1 MAMAI
6 LVNALVFHITI
17 ANIESDKVKNIAE
30 LKSAEGSLKN
40 NISKEWRK
48 ISDDINYRPIYDL
61 AVDVMEPIGDKEA
74 QVILESLIEVATDIA
89 TMGVTSQHDFGGQLF
104 QKLINDRKFLASFY
118 TLPSSAAFIAELA
131 VSRMNV
137 EWTDRKAVTGLRIG
151 DFACGTGAL
160 LSASYNAIRTRHRS
174 EGADDSNIHKEM
186 MEKVLVGFD
195 IMPAA
200 THLTTSVLSGAHPE
214 IIFNKADI
222 ATMLYGDHAG
232 LGRGGNRDESGEER
246 PETFI
251 GSLELLSPE
260 EAEDLPLMPVRHMYH
275 SGTEGKVLD
284 KVEARHESFDLVI
297 MNPPFTRTTASDA
310 RNKGVPNPAFA
321 GFGTTKEEQ
330 DKMGARHK
338 EIYQNR
344 SRKKGNNAPHP
355 KWRRDK
361 SDKAGEG
368 RAGLATWFMDLAD
381 VKVKPGGV
389 VAFIIPAAFSN
400 GGLWLKART
409 LLQTRYR
416 DILIVN
422 ITSPKQRGRSFS
434 DDTGMAECIV
444 VATRKSD
451 GDSDDSKFMVASIDR
466 RPASILE
473 AVHFAREIAS
483 VGEPRKGGSRL
494 CIGSQKFGRIN
505 HFKSKLSKSG
515 IGGIQDSDVEQA
527 AIMLRD
533 GSLRLPHLSRDID
546 MPIVHMKEL
555 GYRRQHANYI
565 NGSGIKPPWGPFD
578 KVPLDGGVPKYP
590 MLWSHDADADVPG
603 RESCLVV
610 EPDSQGIVRLG
621 RDDDAKEYWKTYSTK
636 LCFNQDFQLTSQRL
650 AACMTRSRVIGGGGW
665 PAFICK
671 DQRWNEP
678 IALWM
683 NTTLGL
689 ITFWFKG
696 TRQQKE
702 RSRLKITALDT
713 LPIYDMRKLTDAQID
728 LAKRI
733 FKKFAVQELLQA
745 SAADSDPV
753 RQEMDRA
760 VLVDLFGLPEDI
772 MEPLKLLREK
782 WCDESSVNDP
792 NSASRRRRKQQEL
805 GKELTD

>member
-1 MAMAI
+1 MAI

-17 ANIESDKVKNIAE
+17 ANIESEKVKNIAE
-30 LKSAEGSLKN
+30 LKSAGGGLKN

-48 ISDDINYRPIYDL
+48 ISEHINYRPIYDL
-61 AVDVMEPIGDKEA
+61 AVDVMEPISDKEA

-137 EWTDRKAVTGLRIG
+137 DWTDRGAVTGLRIG

-160 LSASYNAIRTRHRS
+160 LSASYNAVRTRYRS
-174 EGADDSNIHKEM
+174 EGADDSKIHKDM

-222 ATMLYGDHAG
+222 ATMLYGVHSG
-232 LGRGGNRDESGEER
+232 LGRGGDRNESGEEK

-251 GSLELLSPE
+251 GSLELLSQ
-260 EAEDLPLMPVRHMYH
+260 ADDLPLMPVRHMYH
-275 SGTEGKVLD
+275 SGTEGKVQA
-284 KVEARHESFDLVI
+284 KVEAQHESFDLVL

-310 RNKGVPNPAFA
+310 EHKGVPNPAFA
-321 GFGTTKEEQ
+321 GFGTSKEEQ
-330 DKMGARHK
+330 DKMAARRA
-338 EIYQNR
+338 EIYRDR
-344 SRKKGNNAPHP
+344 SRKWIGKGQNRESNPWH
-355 KWRRDK
+355 RNSGDR
-361 SDKAGEG
+361 AGEG

-389 VAFIIPAAFSN
+389 VAFIIPATFSN
-400 GGLWLKART
+400 GELWSKART

-416 DILIVN
+416 DVLIVN
-422 ITSPKQRGRSFS
+422 IASSKQKGRSFS

-444 VATRKSD
+444 VATRRMAAD
-451 GDSDDSKFMVASIDR
+451 TGDEEFTVANIDW

-473 AVHFAREIAS
+473 AVHFAREVAS
-483 VGEPRKGGSRL
+483 IRKPRKGGSRL
-494 CIGSQKFGRIN
+494 CVGSQQFGRIRRP
-505 HFKSKLSKSG
+505 KSDLSKSAVG
-515 IGGIQDSDVEQA
+515 SIQDSDVEET
-527 AIMLRD
+527 AIKLRD
-533 GSLRLPHLSRDID
+533 GSLCLPHLPRDIEL
-546 MPIVHMKEL
+546 PIVHLKEL

-565 NGSGIKPPWGPFD
+565 NGKGINPPWGPFD
-578 KVPLDGGVPKYP
+578 VEKTDTGISKFPV
-590 MLWSHDADADVPG
+590 LWWHKADADEPG
-603 RESCLVV
+603 RESRMVV
-610 EPDSQGIVRLG
+610 EPDSQGIVREG
-621 RDDDAKEYWKTYSTK
+621 REEDAEEYWRTYSTK
-636 LCFNQDFQLTSQRL
+636 LCFNRDFQLTSQRL
-650 AACMTRSRVIGGGGW
+650 AACMTKKKVIGGGGW

-678 IALWM
+678 ITLWM

-689 ITFWFKG
+689 VTFWFKG

-702 RSRLKITALDT
+702 RSRIQLIALDT
-713 LPIYDMRKLTDAQID
+713 LPIYDMRGLTDAQVD
-728 LAKRI
+728 LAKHV
-733 FKKFAVQELLQA
+733 FKKFAAQELLQA

-760 VLVDLFGLPEDI
+760 VLVDVFGLPEDI
-772 MEPLKLLREK
+772 MEPLELLREK
-782 WCDESSVNDP
+782 WCMEPSVNDP
-792 NSASRRRRKQQEL
+792 NSASRKRRIQQANDDL
-805 GKELTD
+805 AD